1 MPTHLEH
8 TPDHDRLSTIV
19 ADPKSLFFER
29 DLRAERYRALVDALG
44 EGLSLVH
51 QGLTRFLVSHA
62 VPFGRLRGSSRPK
75 QPAL

>member
-8 TPDHDRLSTIV
+8 TADQDRLSAII

-29 DLRAERYRALVDALG
+29 DLRAERSRALVDALG
-44 EGLSLVH
+44 QGLSLLCR
-51 QGLTRFLVSHA
+51 GLTRVLVSHP
-62 VPFGRLRGSSRPK
+62 VPFWGLRGSSRPK

>member
-8 TPDHDRLSTIV
+8 TPDQDRLSTII

-29 DLRAERYRALVDALG
+29 DLRAERSRALGQGFSILC
-44 EGLSLVH
+44 
-51 QGLTRFLVSHA
+51 QGLTRFLVSHP
-62 VPFGRLRGSSRPK
+62 VPFWGLRASSRPK

>member
-8 TPDHDRLSTIV
+8 TPNQNRLRTIV

-29 DLRAERYRALVDALG
+29 DLRTERSRALVDTLG
-44 EGLSLVH
+44 QSLNILR
-51 QGLTRFLVSHA
+51 QSLTKVLVSHP
-62 VPFGRLRGSSRPK
+62 VPFWGPRGSSRPK

>member
-8 TPDHDRLSTIV
+8 TPDQDRLSTIV

-29 DLRAERYRALVDALG
+29 DLRAERSRALVDALG
-44 EGLSLVH
+44 QSWSILRQS
-51 QGLTRFLVSHA
+51 LTRVLVSQS
-62 VPFGRLRGSSRPK
+62 VPFWGLRGSSRPK